1 MPYKERKR
9 QIKMDEN
16 KTGLT
21 GRGISIRNVQ
31 VIITVITLIVALL
44 VLIAT
49 FRASAG
55 FSMMQ
60 EETRNYIALQQSAND
75 LQKASDYLTE
85 QVRCYVI
92 TGEPKYLNNYF
103 VEAKETKRRDKALAT
118 LSDIMGES
126 EAVRALS
133 SAMDESVKLMDREYY
148 SMRLASEAFGYD
160 ISDLPEE
167 VQNVELSAGDRKLA
181 DAEKKERAEELV
193 FDDIYQNEKNVI
205 TENMNSC
212 LSELD
217 RTVESQQKETADEFA
232 RLFGIQRILII
243 VAILFTLSAML
254 FTLILLVSP
263 LLRAV
268 VFIHEDEPI
277 PVEGSSEFRFL
288 ADTYNAM
295 YESNKRQKEQLEYEA
310 SHDYL
315 TGLYNRS
322 GYDFFMKNLDLSST
336 ALIIID
342 VDKFKSINDKEGH
355 ETGDRILVKVAET
368 IKDAFRHGD
377 HVCRLGGDE
386 FAVILENVEPG
397 SAETVAEKVDMI
409 NRKLNDT
416 SDGLP
421 PVQISAGVAIG
432 KGNDPD
438 ELFRMAD
445 ASMYNAKSRGGSDY
459 SIASEDDK
467 TEE

>member
-1 MPYKERKR
+1 
-9 QIKMDEN
+9 MDEN

-31 VIITVITLIVALL
+31 VVITAVTLIVAMLLL
-44 VLIAT
+44 VAT

-55 FSMMQ
+55 FTLMQ
-60 EETRNYIALQQSAND
+60 EETHNYIKLQQSASD

-92 TGEPKYLNNYF
+92 TGEPKYLKNYF
-103 VEAKETKRRDKALAT
+103 IEAKETRRRDKALET

-126 EAVRALS
+126 EAVSALS
-133 SAMDESVKLMDREYY
+133 SAMDESVNLMDREYY

-167 VQNVELSAGDRKLA
+167 IQNVELTAGDRKMS
-181 DAEKKERAEELV
+181 DTEKKDRAAQLV
-193 FDDIYQNEKNVI
+193 FDDIYQNEKTVI
-205 TENMNSC
+205 SENMNSC
-212 LSELD
+212 LSELE
-217 RTVESQQKETADEFA
+217 RTVEKEEKETADEFA
-232 RLFGIQRILII
+232 RLFNAQRILIL

-254 FTLILLVSP
+254 FTLLLLVSP

-277 PVEGSSEFRFL
+277 PVGGSSEFRFL
-288 ADTYNAM
+288 ADTYNNM
-295 YESNKRQKEQLEYEA
+295 YESNKKQKAQLEYEA

-322 GYDFFMKNLDLSST
+322 GYDFFMKNLDLGST

-342 VDKFKSINDKEGH
+342 VDKFKKINDENGH
-355 ETGDRILVKVAET
+355 EIGDKILIKVAEA

-397 SAETVAEKVDMI
+397 SAQKVAEKVDMI
-409 NRKLNDT
+409 NRKLSDT

-432 KGNDPD
+432 KGHDPD

-459 SIASEDDK
+459 SIASEEDK